1 MVLTRLFC
9 SCRLIILHILYGV
22 VVARSLNGGE
32 RAPPK
37 PIKPLRYRI
46 DPTAEKLD
54 ALDKL
59 EAELDWQNRTQGLD
73 PELYFEL
80 LAKLQA
86 DRAAIIKKRDK
97 GKPIE
102 DEKDYDAMPYHRSP
116 PVYKAAWYR
125 LRDGF
130 NQHHFTWILGIIILL
145 WMLRK

>member
-1 MVLTRLFC
+1 M
-9 SCRLIILHILYGV
+9 
-22 VVARSLNGGE
+22 ARSFSGGDSQ
-32 RAPPK
+32 RPP
-37 PIKPLRYRI
+37 PKPLRYRI

-59 EAELDWQNRTQGLD
+59 EAELEWQNRTQGLD

-97 GKPIE
+97 GKPIG
-102 DEKDYDAMPYHRSP
+102 DEKDYDAMPYHKSP
-116 PVYKAAWYR
+116 LVYKVAWYR
-125 LRDGF
+125 LKGGF
-130 NQHHFTWILGIIILL
+130 NQHHFSWILGIIILL